1 LLAGLLVKQTSAE
14 TNLLGVLGIS
24 GSVGTGVLSSSW
36 RNSSWKNPD
45 ATILLASLLILWIFA
60 ELDLSLDVT
69 LRLFVSTGIWSDRW
83 SFWHECWFVP
93 HAAILLA
100 GLLVKQTSAETN
112 LLGVLNISGSV
123 GTGVLSSGWSNSSW

>member
-1 LLAGLLVKQTSAE
+1 
-14 TNLLGVLGIS
+14 
-24 GSVGTGVLSSSW
+24 
-36 RNSSWKNPD
+36 
-45 ATILLASLLILWIFA
+45 LLASLLILWILA
-60 ELDLSLDVT
+60 ELNFCLDVT
-69 LRLFVSTGIWSDRW
+69 LRLFVRTGIWCNGW